1 MAVPTDYSTLGD
13 KKLISFRNASR
24 RAACFFIAGIA
35 FALSSAQAQETFP
48 SKPVTMIVGW
58 ATGGSADN
66 VARLIAQHMSG
77 ALGQTVLVDTRAGA
91 GSNIASELVSKAKP
105 DGYTIMLATSA
116 SHGYNSALYSSLKF
130 KPIEDFAPIGMIST
144 SPGTLLVPIDSPYK
158 SVRDLIAAAKAAP
171 GKLNYGS
178 AGVGSSQHLAGALF
192 DKLAGV
198 DIAHIPF
205 KGSGPAMTE
214 MMAGRLDMIITTGP
228 LPFIQSG
235 KLRPLAV
242 AARQRHPAMPD
253 VPTFEEAGLKGF
265 VTDNWYGLVAP
276 AGTPLPVLN
285 TLNAALVKALSST
298 DVQKQFV
305 EQGAFPA
312 KAMKPDEF
320 WTFVKKQMPEMAEQ
334 VKAAGAKME

>member
-1 MAVPTDYSTLGD
+1 MNPNFPIG
-13 KKLISFRNASR
+13 R
-24 RAACFFIAGIA
+24 RAACLFMASAA
-35 FALSSAQAQETFP
+35 FALPSAHAQDP
-48 SKPVTMIVGW
+48 YPGKPITMVVGW
-58 ATGGSADN
+58 AAGGSADN
-66 VARLIAQHMSG
+66 VSRLIAQHMSV
-77 ALGQTVLVDTRAGA
+77 ALGQPVLVDNRAGA
-91 GSNIASELVSKAKP
+91 GSNIASELVAKAKP
-105 DGYTIMLATSA
+105 DGYTIMLATPA
-116 SHGYNSALYSSLKF
+116 SHGYNSALYTNLKF
-130 KPIEDFAPIGMIST
+130 KPIDDFAPIGMIST
-144 SPGTLLVPIDSPYK
+144 SPGTLLVPVGSPYR

-192 DKLAGV
+192 NKTAGV
-198 DIAHIPF
+198 EVAHIPF

-235 KLRPLAV
+235 KLRPLAI
-242 AARQRHPAMPD
+242 AATQRHPAMPE
-253 VPTFEEAGLKGF
+253 VPTFEEAGLQGF

-276 AGTPLPVLN
+276 AHTPRAVLD
-285 TLNAALVKALSST
+285 TLNAALLKALAT
-298 DVQKQFV
+298 PDIQKQFI

-320 WTFVKKQMPEMAEQ
+320 WAYVKKQMPDMAQQ

>member
-1 MAVPTDYSTLGD
+1 MKVTIRL
-13 KKLISFRNASR
+13 SR
-24 RAACFFIAGIA
+24 RAACLYMAMT
-35 FALSSAQAQETFP
+35 ALAISSAHAQDHYP
-48 SKPVTMIVGW
+48 SKPITMIVGW
-58 ATGGSADN
+58 AAGGSADN
-66 VARLIAQHMSG
+66 VSRLIAQHMSV
-77 ALGQTVLVDTRAGA
+77 ALGQPMLVDNRAGA
-91 GSNIASELVSKAKP
+91 GSNIASELVAKAKP
-105 DGYTIMLATSA
+105 DGYTVMLATPA
-116 SHGYNSALYSSLKF
+116 SHGYNSALYSNLKF

-144 SPGTLLVPIDSPYK
+144 SPGTLLVPVDSPYK
-158 SVRDLIAAAKAAP
+158 SVRDLISAAKASP

-192 DKLAGV
+192 NKTAGV
-198 DIAHIPF
+198 DVAHIPF

-235 KLRPLAV
+235 KLRPLAI
-242 AARQRHPAMPD
+242 AATRRHPAMPD

-276 AGTPLPVLN
+276 ANTPRATLE
-285 TLNAALVKALSST
+285 TLNAALIKALASP

-320 WTFVKKQMPEMAEQ
+320 WAYVKKQMPEMAEQ
-334 VKAAGAKME
+334 VKAAGAKMD